1 MALRSFKFW
10 ILLIWLLTPY
20 AIVGAKLSDS
30 PSVSP
35 STYKQLKAAETH
47 LDKSEYRK
55 ALGILKQLLPK
66 VKEKAFENAVV
77 LKSMASVY
85 TMLDKYGK
93 AAEAMEQSLDTKALP
108 EDQEQQALISLAQI
122 YIQLERYRQ
131 AAEIMEPWIKTAE
144 KVSAEDYILLA
155 HVFTQLE
162 RYRKALPY
170 AKKAVAST
178 RYPKESWYQLMLAL
192 NYELKD
198 LPATASVL
206 KNLIRKFPK
215 KEYWGQLASVYQQM
229 DKNKK
234 AVSIEELA
242 YRSGYFTTPKEILD
256 LVNLFLFVDAPY
268 KGATLLEKDLE
279 RGIIP
284 KTSNIFELLASAWT
298 QAQEFKKAAMA
309 LKHASRLSNK
319 GELYVRLGRIY
330 IEEENWSGARD
341 AILNGLKQGNVKDP
355 GNAYVLLGLANY
367 ELKLHQQ
374 AKNAFRKAKKY
385 KAVKTIAQQ
394 WLNYILPDA

>member
-144 KVSAEDYILLA
+144 KVSAEDYIL
-155 HVFTQLE
+155 
-162 RYRKALPY
+162 
-170 AKKAVAST
+170 S
-178 RYPKESWYQLMLAL
+178 
-192 NYELKD
+192 
-198 LPATASVL
+198 
-206 KNLIRKFPK
+206 
-215 KEYWGQLASVYQQM
+215 
-229 DKNKK
+229 
-234 AVSIEELA
+234 
-242 YRSGYFTTPKEILD
+242 
-256 LVNLFLFVDAPY
+256 
-268 KGATLLEKDLE
+268 
-279 RGIIP
+279 
-284 KTSNIFELLASAWT
+284 
-298 QAQEFKKAAMA
+298 
-309 LKHASRLSNK
+309 
-319 GELYVRLGRIY
+319 
-330 IEEENWSGARD
+330 
-341 AILNGLKQGNVKDP
+341 
-355 GNAYVLLGLANY
+355 
-367 ELKLHQQ
+367 
-374 AKNAFRKAKKY
+374 
-385 KAVKTIAQQ
+385 
-394 WLNYILPDA
+394 